1 MFCICMAVV
10 LALLAVSSNLVK
22 FVLFFSDMFEDF
34 RISGVVSPISAIIE
48 SISDDNFSVAISLFV
63 FGSMNSVTFAL
74 RPSILFEGDKT
85 SPDIVVNTITNNANS
100 PMK

>member
-34 RISGVVSPISAIIE
+34 RISGVVSPISVIME
-48 SISDDNFSVAISLFV
+48 SMSDDNFSVAISLSV
-63 FGSMNSVTFAL
+63 LGSMNSVIFAFRL
-74 RPSILFEGDKT
+74 LIFFEGDKI
-85 SPDIVVNTITNNANS
+85 SPDSVVNTITSNTSS
-100 PMK
+100 PAK

>member
-34 RISGVVSPISAIIE
+34 KISGVVSPISAIIE
-48 SISDDNFSVAISLFV
+48 SISDDNFSVEISLFV
-63 FGSMNSVTFAL
+63 FGSMNSVIFAF

-85 SPDIVVNTITNNANS
+85 SPDIVVNTIASSANS
-100 PMK
+100 PIK